1 MKFNA
6 RFLVDILRGTIT
18 FESCGEMNEFLDS
31 LKASINIRF
40 KDRVNNPGPSRYRDV
55 LMNIKVVIDDN
66 IANIFQLGELQL
78 HLKSM
83 YELKAADHRT
93 YDINRI
99 LNGEFS
105 KLVVSMIEN
114 EGIIDVENI
123 SKCVANE
130 EPMIELVTVVVDKVT
145 NKNDNT
151 REILVMS
158 KEALGTET
166 KEKFDKIDA
175 EEEKKVIEDDD

>member
-1 MKFNA
+1 
-6 RFLVDILRGTIT
+6 
-18 FESCGEMNEFLDS
+18 
-31 LKASINIRF
+31 
-40 KDRVNNPGPSRYRDV
+40 
-55 LMNIKVVIDDN
+55 
-66 IANIFQLGELQL
+66 
-78 HLKSM
+78 M

-175 EEEKKVIEDDD
+175 EEGKKVIEDDD